1 MKKALIVLVAVIL
14 LVTVA
19 SAELTFLAKFKDLFT
34 PKALEAAGKAELP
47 EGIQAESLTQ
57 FERELFE
64 LGFAAGYDAG
74 YEQAVSTKVTYV
86 LNTSSMKFHLPDCT
100 GVKTMSEKNRQE
112 VTCTR
117 EELLEQGYTPCGTCN
132 P

>member
-1 MKKALIVLVAVIL
+1 MKKALSAVIAVIL

-19 SAELTFLAKFKDLFT
+19 SADLTLFAKFKDLFT
-34 PKALEAAGKAELP
+34 PEAIEAADKAELP
-47 EGIQAESLTQ
+47 EGIYSESLTQ

-74 YEQAVSTKVTYV
+74 YEQAVSPKVTYI
-86 LNTSSMKFHLPDCT
+86 LNTSSMKFHKPDCS
-100 GVKTMSEKNRQE
+100 GVKNMSEKNKQE

-117 EELLEQGYTPCGTCN
+117 DELLDQGYTPCGTCN